1 MWKKISVGLLL
12 LILSSGMLPFGE
24 SRLIAAEG
32 APGHEKMTDA
42 NTQRLVLDDMEDT
55 ADWYNGSPEETQIS
69 ASTKH
74 VKQGTTSLLFA
85 NVVDHTK
92 GEKNYP
98 VGWPRTGKDLGKGEP
113 TDFSQYDFFECW
125 IYVETDR
132 ESLPGN
138 PLGIGFYHSGPKRS
152 TSFPLNEV
160 KKDAWV
166 KIVIPLDQL
175 HENAA
180 DVNRV
185 QLNISESNYKHGD
198 RVDFYVDDVVLTRF
212 IHPVVAE
219 LDVDRNVLYS
229 GDRQI
234 TALYKLMGRQGIDRV
249 KVRFEVGQGDGA
261 PVATATGRPSPTG
274 ELPLDLSGPLAPG
287 NYWGRLALVDD
298 AGQVVDR
305 EQVEF
310 RVIDG
315 PFLAR

>member
-1 MWKKISVGLLL
+1 MWKNISGGLLA
-12 LILSSGMLPFGE
+12 LILFSGTLPIGE
-24 SRLIAAEG
+24 TALVAAEE
-32 APGHEKMTDA
+32 APGSEKMTDA

-55 ADWYNGSPEETQIS
+55 ADWYNGSPEETRIS
-69 ASTKH
+69 TSTKH
-74 VKQGTTSLLFA
+74 VKRGTSSLLFA

-98 VGWPRTGKDLGKGEP
+98 IGWPRTGKDLGKLDP
-113 TDFSQYDFFECW
+113 TDFSEYDFFECW

-132 ESLPGN
+132 ETLPGD

-152 TSFPLNEV
+152 TSFRLTQV
-160 KKDAWV
+160 KKDTWV
-166 KIVIPLDQL
+166 KIVIPLGQL
-175 HENAA
+175 HENVA
-180 DVNRV
+180 DVRRV

-212 IHPVVAE
+212 IHPIVAE

-229 GDRQI
+229 GDRRI

-249 KVRFEVGQGDGA
+249 KVRFDVGPAGA
-261 PVATATGRPSPTG
+261 PPVATAAGRPSPTG
-274 ELPLDLSGPLAPG
+274 ELSLDIAAPLTPG
-287 NYWGRLALVDD
+287 TYRGRLTLVDVTGE
-298 AGQVVDR
+298 AVDQ

-315 PFLAR
+315 PF